1 MIYTFFLSFSIF
13 PCTLSGSPT
22 PSPTESPTLKPT
34 QSPTISMAPTQTESP
49 TISLSPTEFV
59 SSSPVRS
66 RVQATN
72 SGQNNLKSSLLSLLL
87 AIPISAA
94 ICLYQA
100 HIVRT
105 KDLSKALSLYGELSQ
120 ERTNRIVTVC
130 FGFLQCHNSY
140 LFRQIHEENLNN
152 YIYHQ
157 RGMFSCTYL
166 QAYFK

>member
-1 MIYTFFLSFSIF
+1 MFSPLPLHITNYSSFALSPPLLPYLSLLSSSSLSFSLCVICYDSRIYTFFLSFSIF

-22 PSPTESPTLKPT
+22 RRPTESPTFKPT

-94 ICLYQA
+94 ICLY
-100 HIVRT
+100 
-105 KDLSKALSLYGELSQ
+105 
-120 ERTNRIVTVC
+120 
-130 FGFLQCHNSY
+130 
-140 LFRQIHEENLNN
+140 
-152 YIYHQ
+152 
-157 RGMFSCTYL
+157 
-166 QAYFK
+166 